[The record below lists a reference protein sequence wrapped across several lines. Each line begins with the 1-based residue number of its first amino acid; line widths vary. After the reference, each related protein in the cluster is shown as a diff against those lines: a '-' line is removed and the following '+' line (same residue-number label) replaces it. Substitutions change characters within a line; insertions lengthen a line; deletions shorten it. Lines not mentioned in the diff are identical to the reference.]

1 MSAAPDMVKPT
12 ACSLASRS
20 PGEDI
25 EERMAG
31 NIKQDGRVAEFTT
44 PLGRDKLALAR
55 FDAQEGLSELFEFR
69 VEAVSEDAN
78 ISFDSALGKD
88 CTVKFDVENG
98 PQREFTGV
106 MVEAQW
112 IGSVQDY
119 YAYRIVLRPWF
130 WLLTRTSDCR
140 IFHEKDALAIIREV
154 FSDRGFSDFRVASSG
169 SLPTLEY
176 CVQYRE
182 TDYAFVSRLMEQH
195 GLYYYFEHGGGK
207 ATMVICDSRSSH
219 KTIPGLATLE
229 HIPQSTQRREIQH
242 VYTWT
247 SERRFR
253 TGKYE
258 LKDYNYLTPGA
269 DMKSPASGSPGNSR
283 PQMEIYDYPGKFK
296 NKGEGQDYAKILL
309 QADIARDRRRYGE
322 GDAVGLFPGGLTTLA
337 RHPSGGE
344 NKEYLVARCS
354 HSFVAQMYRSTGSQ
368 TDEGYFGAYEFQPA
382 DVQFRAPVAT
392 PKPLVHGP
400 QTALVVGQSGE
411 EIDVDEHGR
420 ILVRFYWDRKNDQSC
435 RVRVAQTWASNR
447 WGAQVIPRIDQEV
460 VVEFLEGDPDR
471 PLVTG
476 CVYNGDNRVP
486 YALPDNKTMTGMK
499 SDSSKG
505 HNGYNE
511 FVFEDKKMSEKIRM
525 HGEKDHEVK
534 IRNSETWNIGEIFPT
549 PKGQPSRETT
559 LVKGD
564 DKLTIQ
570 TGDQNI
576 TIAQEQNLTIGM
588 NRTTNISVKDDLNVG
603 AQQAINIGATQSL
616 NVGASRTTNI
626 SASDTLNVGGAVN
639 LTAGGTVTI
648 TAGATLTLIAG
659 GAMIS
664 LSPAGV
670 TIMGATVNIVGATN
684 IPVLTALGTINGH
697 P

>member
-1 MSAAPDMVKPT
+1 
-12 ACSLASRS
+12 
-20 PGEDI
+20 
-25 EERMAG
+25 MAG
-31 NIKQDGRVAEFTT
+31 NIKQERRVAVLKT
-44 PLGRDKLALAR
+44 PLGPDKLALSRLEAH
-55 FDAQEGLSELFEFR
+55 EGLSELFEFR
-69 VEAVSEDAN
+69 IEAVSEDAN
-78 ISFDSALGKD
+78 VNFDAALGQD
-88 CTVKFDVENG
+88 CTVVFDVEHG
-98 PQREFTGV
+98 PKREFTGV
-106 MVEAQW
+106 LVEAQW
-112 IGSVQDY
+112 LGIMQDY
-119 YAYRIVLRPWF
+119 YAYGLMLRPWF

-140 IFHEKDALAIIREV
+140 IWHEKDALAIIREV
-154 FSDRGFSDFRVASSG
+154 FSDRGFNDFRVATSG

-182 TDYAFVSRLMEQH
+182 TDFAFVSRLMEQH
-195 GLYYYFEHGGGK
+195 GLYYYFEHANGK
-207 ATMVICDSRSSH
+207 ATMVICDAPSSH
-219 KTIPGLATLE
+219 KTIPELE
-229 HIPQSTQRREIQH
+229 AIDHIPQSTQRRDRQH
-242 VYTWT
+242 VFTWT

-269 DMKSPASGSPGNSR
+269 DMKSPATGSPGNSR
-283 PQMEIYDYPGKFK
+283 PSMEIYDYPGKFK
-296 NKGEGQDYAKILL
+296 NRGEGENYARILL

-322 GDAVGLFPGGLTTLA
+322 GDAVGLFPGGLTKLD
-337 RHPSGGE
+337 RHPTESE
-344 NKEYLVARCS
+344 NKEYLVVRCT
-354 HSFVAQMYRSTGSQ
+354 HSFSTQAYRSSGRRDGQTYSGS
-368 TDEGYFGAYEFQPA
+368 YEFQ
-382 DVQFRAPVAT
+382 DSSIQYRAPVVT

-420 ILVRFYWDRKNDQSC
+420 ILVRFYWDRKNDKSC
-435 RVRVAQTWASNR
+435 RVRVAQTWAANR

-471 PLVTG
+471 PMVTG

-576 TIAQEQNLTIGM
+576 TIAQDQNLTIGL
-588 NRTTNISVKDDLNVG
+588 NRTTQISVKDDLQIG
-603 AQQAINIGATQSL
+603 GQQSVMIGASKSDTIGASRSAT
-616 NVGASRTTNI
+616 VGASDSLT
-626 SASDTLNVGGAVN
+626 VGGALN
-639 LTAGGTVTI
+639 ITAGGAITI
-648 TAGATLTLIAG
+648 SAGATITLMAG
-659 GAMIS
+659 GAMIN

-670 TIMGATVNIVGATN
+670 TITGATINCVGATN
-684 IPVLTALGTINGH
+684 IPLLTALGTINGH

>member
-1 MSAAPDMVKPT
+1 
-12 ACSLASRS
+12 
-20 PGEDI
+20 
-25 EERMAG
+25 MAG
-31 NIKQDGRVAEFTT
+31 MIKQDKRVAEFST
-44 PLGRDKLALAR
+44 PLGPDKLALSR
-55 FDAQEGLSELFEFR
+55 FEASEGLSELFEFR
-69 VEAVSEDAN
+69 IEAVSEDAN
-78 ISFDSALGKD
+78 VSFDSALGQD
-88 CTVKFDVENG
+88 CTVKFNTEHG
-98 PQREFTGV
+98 PSREFTGV

-112 IGSVQDY
+112 IGEVQDY
-119 YAYRIVLRPWF
+119 YAYRVVLRPWL
-130 WLLTRTSDCR
+130 WLLTRVSDCR
-140 IFHEKDALAIIREV
+140 IFHEKDALQIIRQV
-154 FSDRGFSDFRVASSG
+154 LGDRGFNDFRVASTA

-182 TDYAFVSRLMEQH
+182 TDFAFISRLMEQH
-195 GLYYYFEHGGGK
+195 GLYYFFEHTGGK
-207 ATMVICDSRSSH
+207 AMMVIADSKSSH
-219 KTIPGLATLE
+219 KTVPGLATLE
-229 HIPQSTQRREIQH
+229 HIPQSTQRRNTPH

-253 TGKYE
+253 SGKYE

-269 DMKSPASGSPGNSR
+269 DMRSPAQGSPGNSR
-283 PQMEIYDYPGKFK
+283 PSLEIYDYPGKFK
-296 NKGEGQDYAKILL
+296 NKGEGETYAKILL
-309 QADIARDRRRYGE
+309 QGDIARDRRRYAE

-337 RHPSGGE
+337 RHPTDGE
-344 NKEYLVARCS
+344 NKEYLIVRAT
-354 HSFVAQMYRSTGSQ
+354 HSFVSQLYRSGAGRGQ
-368 TDEGYFGAYEFQPA
+368 EGYFGSYEFLDA
-382 DVQFRAPVAT
+382 DVQYRAPLVT
-392 PKPLVHGP
+392 PKPLVYGP

-420 ILVRFYWDRKNDQSC
+420 ILVRFYWDRKNDKSC
-435 RVRVAQTWASNR
+435 RLRVAQTWASNR

-486 YALPDNKTMTGMK
+486 YSLPDNKTMTGMK

-564 DKLTIQ
+564 DKLTVA
-570 TGDQNI
+570 TGDQNV
-576 TIAQEQNLTIGM
+576 TIAQDQSLTIGM
-588 NRTTNISVKDDLNVG
+588 RRTTS
-603 AQQAINIGATQSL
+603 IGVSDTL
-616 NVGASRTTNI
+616 TIGASRTTSI
-626 SASDTLNVGGAVN
+626 AASDSLTVAASLSETVGASKSSNVGAAMTLNVGAALTINCGAV
-639 LTAGGTVTI
+639 LTLNAGGGSVI
-648 TAGATLTLIAG
+648 I
-659 GAMIS
+659 
-664 LSPAGV
+664 SPAGV
-670 TIMGATVNIVGATN
+670 TIVGATINCVGATN
-684 IPVLTALGTINGH
+684 IPLLTAAGTINGH